1 MNKKDVLMIR
11 ITSKI
16 ISPSVRELLSYAT
29 SEAKIDQEYEQYV
42 QASNRILYGFENA
55 GIMVGCIGVEFLNA
69 SDCEIKHI
77 AVSPTERGNGI
88 GSKMVQFI
96 CEKHSL
102 RNIFAETDKDAVDF
116 YRKFRFKII
125 SLGEKYPG
133 VERFFCE
140 YEIPNK

>member
-1 MNKKDVLMIR
+1 MKR
-11 ITSKI
+11 ITSKT

-29 SEAKIDQEYEQYV
+29 FEAKIDQEYEQYM
-42 QASNRILYGFENA
+42 QASNRVLYGFENV
-55 GIMVGCIGVEFLNA
+55 GIIVGCIGIGFLNS

-77 AVSPTERGNGI
+77 AVSPTNRENGI
-88 GSKMVQFI
+88 GSEMIQFI

-116 YRKFRFKII
+116 YRKFSFKII

-140 YEIPNK
+140 YNTPNKY